1 LLVASPAF
9 KEELDPPPSR
19 WLRHVMPVP
28 SWLMD
33 AAIAAFLTF
42 IVLLSTTGG
51 GHQSPSGVALL
62 TLAAVAV
69 AWRRRW
75 PAGVLLATNLAYLG
89 DALVSRHLGPGQP
102 AMVVALYT
110 FAERSSWRRAVGATV
125 GSAIVVAVA
134 QSIES
139 LPVVRGWGSVA
150 ALVAAAVL
158 GASVAER
165 RRERARER
173 ELLAAGAA
181 AEERVRLARELH
193 DVVAHHLSVVAVQA
207 NVLADSASANGAE
220 QGPARAVV
228 ESSRQALAE
237 MRRILGVLRPI
248 GPSEQA
254 ARAPHPGLR
263 DLRALVQRVSDAGVR
278 VQVHT
283 EGEQTELPA
292 GVDLAAYR
300 ILQEALTNVLRHARA
315 TSADVRI
322 NYTPSAVRLEV
333 TDDGIGPPT
342 DGRTIDGHGLEGMQE
357 RAALLGG
364 ELTCGPAS
372 GRGYKIHAVLPL

>member
-1 LLVASPAF
+1 MFVASRAL
-9 KEELDPPPSR
+9 KEEVDPPPSR
-19 WLRHVMPVP
+19 WLRHVTSVP
-28 SWLMD
+28 SWLID

-51 GHQSPSGVALL
+51 GHQAPAGVALL

-75 PAGVLLATNLAYLG
+75 PEWVLLVTNLAYLG
-89 DALVSRHLGPGQP
+89 DALVSGHLGPGQP
-102 AMVVALYT
+102 AIVVALYT

-125 GSAIVVAVA
+125 GSAIVVVVA

-139 LPVVRGWGSVA
+139 LPIVRSWGSVA

-207 NVLADSASANGAE
+207 NVLADSASANGAD

-228 ESSRQALAE
+228 QSSRQALAE
-237 MRRILGVLRPI
+237 MRRILGVLRPA

-254 ARAPHPGLR
+254 ARAPHPGLH
-263 DLRALVQRVSDAGVR
+263 DLGALVQRVSDAGVR

-322 NYTPSAVRLEV
+322 KYTPSAVRLEV

-357 RAALLGG
+357 RAVLLGG
-364 ELTCGPAS
+364 DLTWGPAS
-372 GRGYKIHAVLPL
+372 GRGYSIHAVLPL

>member
-1 LLVASPAF
+1 MIPVRA
-9 KEELDPPPSR
+9 
-19 WLRHVMPVP
+19 WLI
-28 SWLMD
+28 D

-51 GHQSPSGVALL
+51 GHQAPAGVALL
-62 TLAAVAV
+62 TAAAVSV

-75 PAGVLLATNLAYLG
+75 PGWVLLATNLAYLA
-89 DALVSRHLGPGQP
+89 DALVSEHLGPGQ
-102 AMVVALYT
+102 AAIVVALYT
-110 FAERSSWRRAVGATV
+110 FAERSSLSRAVGATV
-125 GSAIVVAVA
+125 ASAIVVVA
-134 QSIES
+134 TQSIES
-139 LPVVRGWGSVA
+139 LPIARSWGSVA

-207 NVLADSASANGAE
+207 NVLAESASPRGAE
-220 QGPARAVV
+220 QGAARAVV

-237 MRRILGVLRPI
+237 MRRILGVLRLA
-248 GPSEQA
+248 GPSEETG
-254 ARAPHPGLR
+254 RAPQPGLH
-263 DLRALVQRVSDAGVR
+263 DLGALVQRITDAGVDVK
-278 VQVHT
+278 VQT
-283 EGEQTELPA
+283 EGERIELPA

-315 TSADVRI
+315 TSANIRI
-322 NYTPSAVRLEV
+322 TYTPSAIRLEV

-342 DGRTIDGHGLEGMQE
+342 DGRPIDGHGLEGMQE

-364 ELTCGPAS
+364 KLTCGPAS
-372 GRGYKIHAVLPL
+372 GRGYKLQAMLPL